1 MSSIKIKNF
10 TIDNDE
16 PFTLIAGLNV
26 LETEEITEQVISKCV
41 QVSQKLDIPYI
52 FKASYD
58 KANRSSVDS
67 YRGPGIEKGMQILSD
82 LKHKYDVPIISD
94 VHNEREVQIAKD
106 VLDIIQIPAFLC
118 RQTDL
123 VCQIAKSGLPVNV
136 KKAQFMSPADI
147 KNVIT
152 KFKSFGNEQL
162 LLCERGTSFGYNN
175 LVVDMIGL
183 ASLKAYNHPVIFDVT
198 HSLQKPGGLGDKT
211 AGRRESVLDLAKS
224 GMALGLAG
232 LFLEVHPDPDTAMCD
247 GPCALPLSNLE
258 ELLSQIKSLD
268 DLVKS
273 FKKLDINSD
282 A

>member
-10 TIDNDE
+10 TIDNDR
-16 PFTLIAGLNV
+16 PFTLVAGLNV
-26 LETEEITEQVISKCV
+26 LETEEITEQVISECIS
-41 QVSQKLDIPYI
+41 VSKELGIPYI

-58 KANRSSVDS
+58 KANRSSIDS
-67 YRGPGIEKGMQILSD
+67 YRGPGIEKGMQILAD

-94 VHNEREVQIAKD
+94 VHNEEEVEVAKD
-106 VLDIIQIPAFLC
+106 VLDVIQIPAFLC

-123 VCQIAKSGLPVNV
+123 VGRIAKSGVPVNI
-136 KKAQFMSPADI
+136 KKAQFMSPTDI
-147 KNVIT
+147 KNVIN
-152 KFKSFGNEQL
+152 KFKSYGNNQL

-198 HSLQKPGGLGDKT
+198 HSLQKPGGLGHKT

-232 LFLEVHPDPDTAMCD
+232 LFLEVHPDPNKAMCD
-247 GPCALPLSNLE
+247 GPCALPLSNLK
-258 ELLSQIKSLD
+258 ELLLQVKSLD

-273 FKKLDINSD
+273 FKKIDLN
-282 A
+282 

>member
-58 KANRSSVDS
+58 KANRSSIDS

-162 LLCERGTSFGYNN
+162 LLCERGTSFG
-175 LVVDMIGL
+175 
-183 ASLKAYNHPVIFDVT
+183 
-198 HSLQKPGGLGDKT
+198 
-211 AGRRESVLDLAKS
+211 
-224 GMALGLAG
+224 
-232 LFLEVHPDPDTAMCD
+232 
-247 GPCALPLSNLE
+247 
-258 ELLSQIKSLD
+258 
-268 DLVKS
+268 
-273 FKKLDINSD
+273 
-282 A
+282 

>member
-1 MSSIKIKNF
+1 MNRVQVKDLI
-10 TIDNDE
+10 IDNDK

-26 LETEEITEQVISKCV
+26 LESKEITEQVISECV
-41 QVSQKLDIPYI
+41 KVSKELGIPYI

-67 YRGPGIEKGMQILSD
+67 YRGPGVEKGIEILSD
-82 LKHKYDVPIISD
+82 LKDKHDVPIISD
-94 VHNEREVQIAKD
+94 VHNEREVEIVKD

-123 VCQIAKSGLPVNV
+123 VGKIARTGLPVNI
-136 KKAQFMSPADI
+136 KKAQFMSPSDI
-147 KNVIT
+147 ENVIT
-152 KFKSFGNEQL
+152 KFKSFGNEKL

-175 LVVDMIGL
+175 LIVDMIGL
-183 ASLKAYNHPVIFDVT
+183 ANLKSYNHPVIFDVT

-211 AGRRESVLDLAKS
+211 AGRRENVLDLAKS

-232 LFLEVHPDPDTAMCD
+232 LFLETHPDPDQAKCD
-247 GPCALPLSNLE
+247 GPCALPLSYLKE
-258 ELLSQIKSLD
+258 FLSQIKSLD

-273 FKKLDINSD
+273 FEALDLE
-282 A
+282 